1 MLCLPNLKYKEKIN
15 VNYATI
21 KQIIDRY
28 DIMNLLSIGA
38 PSDEYDIE
46 SKMIAEQIASDM
58 AVQEIANIV
67 KNIFDSQFSEN
78 IDISLCMDV
87 AKEIRFEG

>member
-1 MLCLPNLKYKEKIN
+1 MSYSI
-15 VNYATI
+15 I

-28 DIMNLLSIGA
+28 DIMNLLSTGV

-46 SKMIAEQIASDM
+46 SKMIAEQITSDM
-58 AVQEIANIV
+58 SVQEIAAIV

-78 IDISLCMDV
+78 IDISICMDV
-87 AKEIRFEG
+87 AKEINSEG